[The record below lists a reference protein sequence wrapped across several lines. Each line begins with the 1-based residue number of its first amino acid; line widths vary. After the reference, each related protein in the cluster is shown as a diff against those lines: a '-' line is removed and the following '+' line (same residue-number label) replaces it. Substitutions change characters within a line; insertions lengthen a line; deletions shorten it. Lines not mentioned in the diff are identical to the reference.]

1 MLYSAV
7 NVAWSAK
14 AAMGPWL
21 VAAAV
26 NGLMAIGMGAFAA
39 HGLRS
44 VLDTE
49 ALGWLDT
56 GSRYQMW
63 HALVLLAVALLLVRD
78 PSARQRWL
86 LQVIA
91 WAFLGGIA
99 LFAGS
104 LYLLAF
110 THVREFAWITPIG
123 GVALMAGWLGLILLG
138 VLRWR
143 AADDR

>member
-1 MLYSAV
+1 MLYSAI
-7 NVAWSAK
+7 NATWSAK

-26 NGLMAIGMGAFAA
+26 NGLMAIAMGAFAT

-44 VLDTE
+44 VLDAD

-63 HALVLLAVALLLVRD
+63 HALVLFGVALLLARA
-78 PSARQRWL
+78 PAGRQRRL
-86 LQVIA
+86 LLAIA

-99 LFAGS
+99 LFVGS
-104 LYLLAF
+104 LYLLAL
-110 THVREFAWITPIG
+110 THVQAFAWITPIG
-123 GVALMAGWLGLILLG
+123 GVGLMAGWLGLILLG

-143 AADDR
+143 ATDDR

>member
-1 MLYSAV
+1 MLYSEIA
-7 NVAWSAK
+7 ATWGLQ

-26 NGLMAIGMGAFAA
+26 NGLMAIAMGAFAA

-44 VLDTE
+44 GLDAD
-49 ALGWLDT
+49 ALGWFDT

-63 HALVLLAVALLLVRD
+63 HALVLLGVALLFRAQ
-78 PSARQRWL
+78 SGRHHRL
-86 LQVIA
+86 LQAIA
-91 WAFLGGIA
+91 WAFLVGIV

-104 LYLLAF
+104 LYLLAL
-110 THVREFAWITPIG
+110 THVQAFAWVSPFG
-123 GVALMAGWLGLILLG
+123 GVALMAGWLGLIFLG

-143 AADDR
+143 GTGDR